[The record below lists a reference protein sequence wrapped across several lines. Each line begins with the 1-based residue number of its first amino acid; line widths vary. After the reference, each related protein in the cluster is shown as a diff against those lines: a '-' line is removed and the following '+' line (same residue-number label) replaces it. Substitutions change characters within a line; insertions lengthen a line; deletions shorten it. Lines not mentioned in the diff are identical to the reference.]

1 MDEEC
6 HSCFSWEGQLTVLE
20 SPSGN
25 PLVDRWELVFGYIA
39 AQGELLMGST
49 GGVKQQQPKKKQ
61 VKIPLGCS
69 LNKKNKIK

>member
-1 MDEEC
+1 MGAEC

-49 GGVKQQQPKKKQ
+49 GGVKQQQ
-61 VKIPLGCS
+61 
-69 LNKKNKIK
+69 